1 MRKGQVSVEFLFI
14 ITIFMIMLLYSINN
28 VTFNRGPS
36 VDLLA
41 TQINI
46 EEKALA
52 NAISNTISQVYAQG
66 PGAKAT
72 TYISLTYLRDET
84 YIKRAFKFENPIII
98 IFYRNGTYV
107 ALIDEDNATLKTRG
121 SNKNTFW
128 SYSLYARD
136 LLTNYT
142 VFRNN
147 NLLVNLDGVSMQI
160 ACLRLRPSEIP
171 KRLKIVVEWNPDLED
186 SWIYSSGELKIVIGD

>member
-1 MRKGQVSVEFLFI
+1 MRRGQISIEFLFL
-14 ITIFMIMLLYSINN
+14 ITIFMILLMYSINN
-28 VTFNRGPS
+28 TTFTSGPS

-72 TYISLTYLRDET
+72 SYVTLAHINNEND
-84 YIKRAFKFENPIII
+84 IKKAFKLSDPLII
-98 IFYRNGTYV
+98 IFYSNGTYV
-107 ALIDEDNATLKTRG
+107 AIVDSSNLTIRTYGASKNA
-121 SNKNTFW
+121 FW
-128 SYSLYARD
+128 SYSLYAKD

-142 VFRNN
+142 VFGNRKT
-147 NLLVNLDGVSMQI
+147 VNLDGNNIEI
-160 ACLRLRPSEIP
+160 ACLEIRPSDLP
-171 KRLKIVVEWNPDLED
+171 KEVKIVVEWNPDLKS
-186 SWIYSSGELKIVIGD
+186 SWSYSNGEIRVIIGD